1 MIRRFLVTAIAVVV
15 IAPPISAQQPFSTRL
30 PAGADTVR
38 QRQDGQESA
47 QQLERT
53 ENVRLAL
60 DEFLVLVPFRSEDEI
75 RADIDSSRGA
85 EKEAE
90 EQKRE
95 AERLER
101 LARDQLEAQKR
112 EIDAI
117 KARIKV
123 AKSDGR
129 EADLTILEAD
139 KKLAEGAKQLLE
151 KRRDLRR
158 REIDGWESVANLAV
172 ATRRAAELELELAS
186 ARDQLRE
193 QDNRS
198 TGEQLRRMERRVN
211 ELEKRTLEAQK
222 ERADWR
228 GRVADTE
235 EDVVNSRLQ
244 LLKTR
249 AKINAGG

>member
-1 MIRRFLVTAIAVVV
+1 MYRRFLPVLLVSLAM
-15 IAPPISAQQPFSTRL
+15 APSLNAQQPFSTRI
-30 PAGADTVR
+30 PSGSD
-38 QRQDGQESA
+38 SA
-47 QQLERT
+47 QQRPANQETPAQLERT
-53 ENVRLAL
+53 ENMRLAL
-60 DEFLVLVPFRSEDEI
+60 DEFLVLVPFRPEEEI
-75 RADIDSSRGA
+75 QADIEASRALEEKA
-85 EKEAE
+85 ESE
-90 EQKRE
+90 KRE

-129 EADLTILEAD
+129 DADVTILETD

-158 REIDGWESVANLAV
+158 REIDGWESAARLAEES
-172 ATRRAAELELELAS
+172 RRAAELELELAS
-186 ARDQLRE
+186 AREDLRTRGAGATAE
-193 QDNRS
+193 Q
-198 TGEQLRRMERRVN
+198 QRRLERRVN

-222 ERADWR
+222 DRADWR

-249 AKINAGG
+249 AKIDAGG

>member
-1 MIRRFLVTAIAVVV
+1 MYRWFFAMTIAALAIAGP
-15 IAPPISAQQPFSTRL
+15 ARAQQPFSTRL
-30 PAGADTVR
+30 PASPDTA
-38 QRQDGQESA
+38 QRDEAGQESPG
-47 QQLERT
+47 QIERA

-75 RADIDSSRGA
+75 EADIRASRD
-85 EKEAE
+85 AE
-90 EQKRE
+90 EKAETQKRE
-95 AERLER
+95 AEQLER
-101 LARDQLEAQKR
+101 LARDQLDAQKR

-123 AKSDGR
+123 AKNDDGR
-129 EADLTILEAD
+129 EAELAVLETD
-139 KKLAEGAKQLLE
+139 KKLAEGAKKLLE

-158 REIDGWESVANLAV
+158 REIDGWETAARLAV
-172 ATRRAAELELELAS
+172 ATRRAAELELELAR
-186 ARDQLRE
+186 ARDELRSAA
-193 QDNRS
+193 RS
-198 TGEQLRRMERRVN
+198 PGADVSRQERRVN

-235 EDVVNSRLQ
+235 EDVVSSRLE

-249 AKINAGG
+249 ARIEAGG

>member
-1 MIRRFLVTAIAVVV
+1 MYRRVLPVFLVSLAM
-15 IAPPISAQQPFSTRL
+15 APSLGAQQPFSTRIPSGSDTAQQRPGDQET
-30 PAGADTVR
+30 PA
-38 QRQDGQESA
+38 
-47 QQLERT
+47 QLERT
-53 ENVRLAL
+53 ENMRLAL
-60 DEFLVLVPFRSEDEI
+60 DEFLVLVPFRLEDDI
-75 RADIDSSRGA
+75 RADIESSRIA
-85 EKEAE
+85 EQKAE
-90 EQKRE
+90 SEKRE

-101 LARDQLEAQKR
+101 LAKDQLEAQKR

-129 EADLTILEAD
+129 DAEVTILETD

-158 REIDGWESVANLAV
+158 KEIDGWDTVSRLAEE
-172 ATRRAAELELELAS
+172 TRRAAELELELAN
-186 ARDQLRE
+186 ARGELRE
-193 QDNRS
+193 RGNGAS
-198 TGEQLRRMERRVN
+198 AEEVRRLERRVN

-222 ERADWR
+222 KRADWR

-235 EDVVNSRLQ
+235 EDVVSSRLQ

-249 AKINAGG
+249 AKIDAGG